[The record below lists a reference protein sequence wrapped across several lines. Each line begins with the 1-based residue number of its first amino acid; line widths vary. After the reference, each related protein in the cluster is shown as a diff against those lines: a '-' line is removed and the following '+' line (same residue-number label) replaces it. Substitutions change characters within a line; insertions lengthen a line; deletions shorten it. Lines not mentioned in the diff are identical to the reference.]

1 MKILLADNLSEHVT
15 QDLGDLGVDVVADP
29 ALKEASLTAA
39 LKSHNPNVL
48 VVRSTK
54 VQAEQ
59 LQAATNLAVIIRAG
73 AGTNTIDVA
82 QASDRGVYVANCP
95 GKNAVAVA
103 ELTLGHLINCDRRLA
118 DNVQH
123 LREQKWAKKKFSKAR
138 GLSGRTIAVLGT
150 GQIGQEVISRAL
162 AFGMHVQ
169 AWSRSLTP
177 EKAAALGVQYAASP
191 LEAAK
196 NADAL
201 TVHLALT
208 EETKHIVNAE
218 VLSAVKDGAY
228 IINTSRGEMVDEQ
241 ALVEAIEAKNLR
253 AGLDV
258 FANEPGA
265 GDSEFTS
272 PLTREANVYGT
283 HHIGASTDQASE
295 AVGDEVIR
303 IVRTFQEEGWVP
315 NCVNIAE
322 STPATHA
329 LIVRHVD
336 KVGVLANLLNQ
347 LKEEGINV
355 QQMENIIFKGAAAC
369 ARIQLADAPSAASLS
384 TIDSNPDVF
393 STSLVNLEKS

>member
-15 QDLGDLGVDVVADP
+15 QALSDLGLDVVSDP
-29 ALKEASLTAA
+29 ALKDESLTAA
-39 LKSHNPNVL
+39 LKTHNPNVL

-54 VQAEQ
+54 VQSQQ
-59 LQAATNLAVIIRAG
+59 LQAADNLAVIIRAG
-73 AGTNTIDVA
+73 AGTNTIDVT

-103 ELTLGHLINCDRRLA
+103 ELTMGHLINCDRRLA

-123 LREQKWAKKKFSKAR
+123 LREQKWAKKKFSNAR
-138 GLSGRTIAVLGT
+138 GLSGRTLAVLGT
-150 GQIGQEVISRAL
+150 GRIGQEVISRAL
-162 AFGMHVQ
+162 AFGMNIQ

-177 EKAAALGVQYAASP
+177 QKAAALGVNFSATP
-191 LEAAK
+191 IEAARD
-196 NADAL
+196 ADAL

-208 EETKHIVNAE
+208 DETKNIVSTE
-218 VLSAVKDGAY
+218 VLSAVKAGAY
-228 IINTSRGEMVDEQ
+228 IINTSRGEMVDEK
-241 ALVEAIEAKNLR
+241 ALMDAIETRKLR

-265 GDSEFTS
+265 GDAEFNS
-272 PLTREANVYGT
+272 PLAQEANVYGT

-295 AVGDEVIR
+295 AVGDEVFR
-303 IVRTFQEEGWVP
+303 IIRTFRQEGWVP

-369 ARIQLADAPSAASLS
+369 ARIQLATPPSAASLS

-393 STSLVNLEKS
+393 STSLVNLENS

>member
-1 MKILLADNLSEHVT
+1 MKILLADKLSEHVT
-15 QDLGDLGVDVVADP
+15 QALGDLGTEVVVDP
-29 ALKEASLTAA
+29 ALKDESLTAA
-39 LKSHNPNVL
+39 LKEHNPNVL

-54 VQAEQ
+54 VQSEQ
-59 LQAATNLAVIIRAG
+59 LQAADNLAVIIRAG
-73 AGTNTIDVA
+73 AGTNTINVA
-82 QASDRGVYVANCP
+82 LASDRGIYVANCP

-103 ELTLGHLINCDRRLA
+103 ELTMGHLINCDRRLA

-138 GLSGRTIAVLGT
+138 GLSGRTLAVLGA
-150 GQIGQEVISRAL
+150 GQIGQEVITRAL
-162 AFGMHVQ
+162 AFGMKVQ

-177 EKAAALGVQYAASP
+177 EKAAALGVDYAATP
-191 LEAAK
+191 VDAAK

-208 EETKHIVNAE
+208 DETKGIVNTA
-218 VLSAVKDGAY
+218 VLAAVKNGAY
-228 IINTSRGEMVDEQ
+228 IINTSRGEMVDEE
-241 ALVEAIEAKNLR
+241 ALVKAIKAKNLR

-272 PLTREANVYGT
+272 PLTQESNIYGT

-295 AVGDEVIR
+295 AVGDEVFRIIR
-303 IVRTFQEEGWVP
+303 VFREEGWVP

-369 ARIQLADAPSAASLS
+369 ARIQLADPPSAASLS

-393 STSLVNLEKS
+393 STSLVNLENS